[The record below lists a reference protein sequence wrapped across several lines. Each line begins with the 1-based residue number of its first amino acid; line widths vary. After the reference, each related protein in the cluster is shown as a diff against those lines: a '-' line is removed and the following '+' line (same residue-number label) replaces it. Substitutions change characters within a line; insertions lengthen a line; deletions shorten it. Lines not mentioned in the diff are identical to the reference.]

1 MLPKREARE
10 MTGKELLLKAMRNEE
25 TPRPAWLPFVG
36 CHGGSLLDK
45 TATEYLQSSELL
57 VAGLHKARELYN
69 PDGLP
74 IAFDLQI
81 EAEILGCDLH
91 WGDEVPPAVVSHP
104 LTQCTIDDLPEL
116 SRYKGR
122 FPVILEAMRQLVPE
136 MGDDVALY
144 GLICGPFTLALH
156 LLGND
161 IFLKMFDDPNGVKE
175 LVDYCAGVCIKS
187 ASIYLENG
195 AAVIG
200 VVDPMTSQISPE
212 HFAEFVT
219 PGLNKVFDAIRE
231 KGGLSSLFV
240 CGDANRNLEEMSR
253 THTDNLSVDEQ
264 IPIDRLRELCQASGK
279 SFGGNMKLTAVLLLG
294 DEEDSARESV
304 DIMEKAGNKGF
315 ILAPGCDLPFATP
328 SANLQAVSATVH
340 DPYAREVAQTTSSSK
355 KEDAYED
362 VEVPNYREH
371 KPVVVDVIT
380 LDSTS
385 CAPCQYMMD
394 AVRRAAKD
402 AFVKAYVNEHKIKV
416 RTGLGMMA
424 KLGVKN
430 LPTICIDGDVKFSSI
445 IPDHDTLVKAI
456 EDHAIAKNLLN
467 RS

>member
-1 MLPKREARE
+1 

-36 CHGGSLLDK
+36 CHGGFLLQK
-45 TATEYLQSSELL
+45 TATEYLQSCELL
-57 VAGLHKARELYN
+57 VAGLRKARELYQ

-74 IAFDLQI
+74 IVFDLQI

-104 LTQCTIDDLPEL
+104 LTHCTTADLPEL
-116 SRYKGR
+116 SEYKGR

-136 MGDDVALY
+136 MGDEVALY

-161 IFLKMFDDPNGVKE
+161 IFLKMFDDPSGVKE
-175 LVDYCAGVCIKS
+175 LIDYCAGVCIQS
-187 ASIYLENG
+187 ASIYLEHG
-195 AAVIG
+195 ADVVA

-219 PGLNKVFDAIRE
+219 PGLNKVFDAIRD

-264 IPIDRLRELCQASGK
+264 IPMDRLRELCAPAGK

-294 DEEDSARESV
+294 DEADSAKEAV
-304 DIMEKAGNKGF
+304 EIMEQAGTSGF
-315 ILAPGCDLPFATP
+315 ILAPGCDLPYATP
-328 SANLQAVSATVH
+328 VANLQAVSATVH
-340 DPYAREVAQTTSSSK
+340 DPYAREVAETTTNT
-355 KEDAYED
+355 KEADTYDD
-362 VEVPNYREH
+362 VEVPDYRAH
-371 KPVVVDVIT
+371 KPVVIDVIT

-394 AVRRAAKD
+394 AVQRAAND
-402 AFVKAYVNEHKIKV
+402 AFVKTYVNEHKIKV
-416 RTGLGMMA
+416 RTGLGMMS

-430 LPTICIDGDVKFSSI
+430 LPTICIDGDVKFASI
-445 IPDHDTLVKAI
+445 IPDHDTLVKAV
-456 EDHAIAKNLLN
+456 EDHAIAKNLLK